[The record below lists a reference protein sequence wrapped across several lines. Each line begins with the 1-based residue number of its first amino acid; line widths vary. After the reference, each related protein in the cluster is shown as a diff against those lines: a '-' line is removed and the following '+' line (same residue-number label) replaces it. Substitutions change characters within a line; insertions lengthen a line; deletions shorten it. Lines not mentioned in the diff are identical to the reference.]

1 MSGDCE
7 WTLAMIKP
15 DAVRAGKA
23 EEIKQLILLSGF
35 TIIAEQKIQVR
46 DHGCEG
52 NVCSG
57 TRVTTGDQCPR
68 PNEMDA
74 CSHPAAKAMQEG
86 FCSGH
91 KHLLRVHV

>member
-35 TIIAEQKIQVR
+35 TIIAEQKIQV
-46 DHGCEG
+46 CEPMFIDG
-52 NVCSG
+52 
-57 TRVTTGDQCPR
+57 
-68 PNEMDA
+68 
-74 CSHPAAKAMQEG
+74 
-86 FCSGH
+86 
-91 KHLLRVHV
+91 